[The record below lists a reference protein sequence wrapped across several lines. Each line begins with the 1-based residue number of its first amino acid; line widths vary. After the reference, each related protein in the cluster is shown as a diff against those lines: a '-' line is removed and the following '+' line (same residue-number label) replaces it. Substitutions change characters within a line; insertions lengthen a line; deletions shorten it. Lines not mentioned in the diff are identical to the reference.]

1 VNDENRIPLV
11 DLVAQFRTIEP
22 EVRRRL
28 DATLTRGDF
37 ILGQELAE
45 FESAFALFCECRR
58 AVGVASG
65 LDALKLALR
74 ALEIGPGD
82 EVITVANSFI
92 ATALAITA
100 VGAKP
105 VLVDCDPD
113 TFTMD
118 PSQIEAA
125 ITDRTRA
132 VLPVHLY
139 GRPADID
146 AIRAICQRHGLYL
159 VEDAAQ
165 AHGARYRGRRCG
177 SLGTLA
183 AFSFYPGKNLGAYG
197 DGGAVTTNDEALADR
212 IATLRNYGSKVKYVH
227 ELCGENSRLDTLQAA
242 VLNAKLAH
250 LDAWNARRRE
260 LAARYAELLQ
270 GVGDLQLPKA
280 RADVEPV
287 WHLYVIRTSYR
298 DRLLAWLQERGI
310 GALIHYPVPIH
321 LQPAYAHMGWK
332 RGQFPVAE
340 HLAQE
345 ILSLPIYPEMT
356 EAQLDRVVAVIR
368 EFFERAV

>member
-1 VNDENRIPLV
+1 MTYENRIPLV
-11 DLVAQFRTIEP
+11 DLVAQFRAIEP

-28 DATLTRGDF
+28 DATLTRADF
-37 ILGQELAE
+37 ILGHELAE
-45 FESAFALFCECRR
+45 FESAFASFCECRR

-74 ALEIGPGD
+74 ALEIRPGD

-92 ATALAITA
+92 ATALAVTA

-105 VLVDCDPD
+105 VLVDCEPD
-113 TFTMD
+113 TFTMN
-118 PSQIEAA
+118 PAQIEAA

-139 GRPADID
+139 GHPADIA
-146 AIRAICQRHGLYL
+146 AIGAICERYGLHL

-177 SLGTLA
+177 SLGVLA

-212 IATLRNYGSKVKYVH
+212 IATLRNYGSKVKYIH

-250 LDAWNARRRE
+250 LDTWNARRRE
-260 LAARYAELLQ
+260 LAARYEELLK

-280 RADVEPV
+280 QADVEPV

-298 DRLLAWLQERGI
+298 DRLLAWLQEHGI

-340 HLAQE
+340 RLAQE

-356 EAQLDRVVAVIR
+356 EAQLNRVVAVIR
-368 EFFERAV
+368 EFFDRAV

>member
-1 VNDENRIPLV
+1 MNDENRIPLV